1 MQYKSKG
8 IGATK
13 QYIKNAHD
21 LYLIPKNVAVKNIAN
36 QGHII
41 VMHHKECCHEK
52 YVTQGHIRYASI
64 KIQIL
69 VHFPEVLR
77 LLGLL
82 GFALAP

>member
-41 VMHHKECCHEK
+41 VKCITKNVVMKNM
-52 YVTQGHIRYASI
+52 
-64 KIQIL
+64 
-69 VHFPEVLR
+69 
-77 LLGLL
+77 
-82 GFALAP
+82 